1 MKAAFILAGLLVFIP
16 FVQADVIE
24 CDNGDRYHGK
34 VLSMDDKKVVLK
46 NEITGTLNIPRA
58 RIVALSFRDPATTPA
73 TTPAAARTVGPAVTV
88 PPSPARQLESSS
100 AIQQVQNDYLSGASP
115 EANRMYNEMVQ
126 SLMSGQMNMAD
137 LRNKA
142 QTTLQELKSL
152 QKELGDDET
161 AQLLNSYGAI
171 LESFLKQAPAQ
182 TNALPRAVSPIAPV
196 LP

>member
-1 MKAAFILAGLLVFIP
+1 MKAGFILAGLLLFIP
-16 FVQADVIE
+16 LAHADVVE

-58 RIVALSFRDPATTPA
+58 RIVSLAFRDQVSTP
-73 TTPAAARTVGPAVTV
+73 TAAKTAPVTAPV
-88 PPSPARQLESSS
+88 SPAKQLES
-100 AIQQVQNDYLSGASP
+100 ATAVQQVQNDYLSSATP

-171 LESFLKQAPAQ
+171 LESFLKQAPLQ
-182 TNALPRAVSPIAPV
+182 TNAPPRTIAP
-196 LP
+196 

>member
-1 MKAAFILAGLLVFIP
+1 MKAGFILAGLLLFIP

-46 NEITGTLNIPRA
+46 NDITGTLNIPRA
-58 RIVALSFRDPATTPA
+58 RIVSLSFRDQATTP
-73 TTPAAARTVGPAVTV
+73 TAARTSPVIAPV
-88 PPSPARQLESSS
+88 SPAKQLESAS
-100 AIQQVQNDYLSGASP
+100 AIQQVLNDYLSTATP

-142 QTTLQELKSL
+142 QTALQELKSL

-171 LESFLKQAPAQ
+171 LESFLRQAPVQ
-182 TNALPRAVSPIAPV
+182 TNAVPRTIAP
-196 LP
+196 

>member
-1 MKAAFILAGLLVFIP
+1 MKAGFILAGLLFFIP
-16 FVQADVIE
+16 LVRSDVIE

-34 VLSMDDKKVVLK
+34 VLSMDEKKVVLK

-58 RIVALSFRDPATTPA
+58 RIVSLSFRDQATTPTTAKASTA
-73 TTPAAARTVGPAVTV
+73 TAPV
-88 PPSPARQLESSS
+88 SPAKQLESAT
-100 AIQQVQNDYLSGASP
+100 AIQQVQNDYLSSATP

-126 SLMSGQMNMAD
+126 SLMSGQLNMAD

-171 LESFLKQAPAQ
+171 LESFLKQAPQ
-182 TNALPRAVSPIAPV
+182 TNAIPRAIVP
-196 LP
+196 

>member
-1 MKAAFILAGLLVFIP
+1 MKAGFMLAGLLLIIP
-16 FVQADVIE
+16 ALRADVVE

-58 RIVALSFRDPATTPA
+58 RIVSLSFRDQA
-73 TTPAAARTVGPAVTV
+73 TTPAAAKPAVSTAA
-88 PPSPARQLESSS
+88 PSPAKQLESAS
-100 AIQQVQNDYLSGASP
+100 AIQQVQNDYLAGATP

-126 SLMSGQMNMAD
+126 ALMSGQLNMAD

-152 QKELGDDET
+152 QTELGDDEI

-171 LESFLKQAPAQ
+171 LESFLKQAPVQ
-182 TNALPRAVSPIAPV
+182 TNAVPRPTAP
-196 LP
+196 

>member
-1 MKAAFILAGLLVFIP
+1 MKARFILAGLLL
-16 FVQADVIE
+16 FVPVLRADVVE

-46 NEITGTLNIPRA
+46 NEITGTLNIPRT
-58 RIVALSFRDPATTPA
+58 RIVALSFRDQPTTPSVA
-73 TTPAAARTVGPAVTV
+73 RTAAPPSTPA
-88 PPSPARQLESSS
+88 SPAKQLESAS
-100 AIQQVQNDYLSGASP
+100 AIQQVQNDYLATATP
-115 EANRMYNEMVQ
+115 QANQMYNEMVQ
-126 SLMSGQMNMAD
+126 ALMSGQMNMSD

-142 QTTLQELKSL
+142 QTALQELKSL

-182 TNALPRAVSPIAPV
+182 TNAVPPATAP
-196 LP
+196 